1 MKLYHAAAS
10 PFVRKVMMVLH
21 ETGQRDD
28 VEIATISTAPTAP
41 DASVAA
47 ANPLMK
53 IPALE
58 RPDGVTLNDNR
69 VICAF
74 LNDRAGGKLYGSE
87 TGKWDMLA
95 LEATADGLM
104 DAAVALSYESRLRP
118 EDKQWDGWKDAQ
130 WSKVA
135 SACAALNTRWMSHLS
150 GPLNIGQIAE
160 AAALGYVD
168 FRHAARGWRA
178 GCDTLADWFET
189 FSKRESFQATQPD

>member
-58 RPDGVTLNDNR
+58 RPDGVTLYDNR

-87 TGKWDMLA
+87 TG
-95 LEATADGLM
+95 
-104 DAAVALSYESRLRP
+104 
-118 EDKQWDGWKDAQ
+118 
-130 WSKVA
+130 
-135 SACAALNTRWMSHLS
+135 
-150 GPLNIGQIAE
+150 
-160 AAALGYVD
+160 
-168 FRHAARGWRA
+168 
-178 GCDTLADWFET
+178 
-189 FSKRESFQATQPD
+189 

>member
-21 ETGQRDD
+21 ETEQLDD
-28 VEIATISTAPTAP
+28 VEIATIATAPTNP

-58 RPDGVTLNDNR
+58 RPDGVTLYDNR

-74 LNDRAGGKLYGSE
+74 LNDRAGAKLYGPESS
-87 TGKWDMLA
+87 KWDMLA

-104 DAAVALSYESRLRP
+104 DCAVALSYEGRLRP

-135 SACAALNTRWMSHLS
+135 AACAALNNRWMSHLN
-150 GPLNIGQIAE
+150 GPLNIGQIAV

-168 FRHAARGWRA
+168 FRHDERGWRT
-178 GCDTLADWFET
+178 GCDTLADWFED
-189 FSKRESFQATQPD
+189 FSKRDSFQATRPD

>member
-21 ETGQRDD
+21 ETGQLAD
-28 VEIATISTAPTAP
+28 VEIASITTAPVAP

-47 ANPLMK
+47 ANPLKK

-58 RPDGVTLNDNR
+58 RPDGVTLYDNR

-74 LNDRAGGKLYGSE
+74 LNERAGASLYGPE
-87 TGKWDMLA
+87 AGKWETLA

-118 EDKQWDGWKDAQ
+118 EDKQWEDWKEAQ
-130 WSKVA
+130 WGKVA
-135 SACAALNTRWMSHLS
+135 SACGALNSRWMSHLN
-150 GPLNIGQIAE
+150 GPLNIGQIAV

-168 FRHAARGWRA
+168 FRHDARGWRN
-178 GCDTLADWFET
+178 GFDTLAAWFEE
-189 FSKRESFQATQPD
+189 FSARDSYQATQPE

>member
-21 ETGQRDD
+21 ETDQLGD
-28 VEIATISTAPTAP
+28 VEIASIATAPTNP
-41 DASVAA
+41 DAGVAA

-58 RPDGVTLNDNR
+58 RPDGVTLYDNR

-74 LNDRAGGKLYGSE
+74 LNDRAGANLYGSDSN
-87 TGKWDMLA
+87 KWEILA

-104 DAAVALSYESRLRP
+104 DAAVALSYEGRLRP
-118 EDKQWDGWKDAQ
+118 EEKQWDDWKEAQ

-135 SACAALNTRWMSHLS
+135 AACSALNTRWMSHLN
-150 GPLNIGQIAE
+150 GPLNIGQIAV

-168 FRHAARGWRA
+168 FRHDARGWRN
-178 GCDTLADWFET
+178 GNDGLAAWMEIM
-189 FSKRESFQATQPD
+189 SARPSFQATPPE